1 MPKKPFTREQVD
13 AQRSRI
19 MDVASSVMADVGFNH
34 LSMRKLA
41 SQLNMT
47 ASNIYNYFPNK
58 KVLLD
63 QTRLRGFE
71 QLLSAVNSADS
82 IDQLV
87 EEILNFSNEQ
97 QGYYQL
103 MFFPPKVT
111 LDEVTEIDEDGLAIR
126 KHLDQL
132 HQRVGV
138 LLGNMDN
145 AAIHQSLSVILGLID
160 VQQNNVLSSL
170 ESVSADQ
177 LQSLIFQQ
185 IKPLQLSA
193 PVAA

>member
-82 IDQLV
+82 IDALV
-87 EEILNFSNEQ
+87 EGMLNFSNQ
-97 QGYYQL
+97 MQGYYQL
-103 MFFPPKVT
+103 MFCPPKVT
-111 LDEVTEIDEDGLAIR
+111 LDDDADIDEDGLAIR

-132 HQRVGV
+132 HQRVGI

-145 AAIHQSLSVILGLID
+145 TAIHQCLSVILGLID

-170 ESVSADQ
+170 ETVSADN
-177 LQSLIFQQ
+177 LQSLILQQ
-185 IKPLQLSA
+185 IKPLQMDA